1 MELDP
6 SSSTLNHW
14 LTHSLQ
20 CVNLL
25 EPPFCHRLCFTDAYL
40 SICLTAILNLQI
52 LPLHIVCYMTSQD
65 QPCTYI
71 SFFGFFPSK
80 FPSLSHFVSE
90 LTWVHS
96 KLTEKSNPELYQ
108 DTVGKFL
115 ESWHLLLI
123 AVVCIFNS
131 QKNSFFGVFLFSLL
145 NTLPINLA
153 NWPMRLLKGRFDAQD
168 YLLWLGT
175 TSTTRKSRPWLSLR
189 SAHEFRQCDQGALIL
204 YWYCMLVSLAFA
216 FHKLPLSAK
225 RRGDKGYS
233 QCKA

>member
-1 MELDP
+1 MCQPPRATIL
-6 SSSTLNHW
+6 SSLVLHRCLSVHLSHCHTEFANLA
-14 LTHSLQ
+14 LTHSL
-20 CVNLL
+20 LYDL
-25 EPPFCHRLCFTDAYL
+25 SGSALYL
-40 SICLTAILNLQI
+40 HQFLWI
-52 LPLHIVCYMTSQD
+52 
-65 QPCTYI
+65 
-71 SFFGFFPSK
+71 FPSK

-131 QKNSFFGVFLFSLL
+131 QKNTFFGVFLFSLL
-145 NTLPINLA
+145 NTLPINLV

-175 TSTTRKSRPWLSLR
+175 TSTTRKSRPLLSLR